1 LRRGIQDVHRT
12 PIHRVDFGQAAG
24 LMIMG
29 VMGHIPDDDEAQSI
43 VQRMLAGLPSRTRPI
58 PPPRGQR
65 Q

>member
-1 LRRGIQDVHRT
+1 
-12 PIHRVDFGQAAG
+12 
-24 LMIMG
+24 MIMG